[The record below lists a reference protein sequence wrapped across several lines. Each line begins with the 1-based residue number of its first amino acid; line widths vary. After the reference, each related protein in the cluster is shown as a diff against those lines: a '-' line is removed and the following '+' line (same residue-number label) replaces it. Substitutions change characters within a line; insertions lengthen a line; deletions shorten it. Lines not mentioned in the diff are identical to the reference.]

1 MAIPFTPTTGSAS
14 IGATEF
20 SLPANSTTPVAQTTA
35 AELETLLDLSAMVA
49 GDQYRVR
56 VVEVVNG
63 GTAQVLWEAWPTGA
77 QTGLLRIPPIRVN
90 EGWDVRVKLMAGSA
104 RTVAWSLK
112 KDVGDVNALTVG
124 AGAIGATQ
132 IASAAI
138 TAAKF
143 ATDAIDANALAAG
156 AVAEIQAGLATS
168 AAVAGV
174 QADTDDLQVRAAD
187 IQGRLPAALDGGGN
201 IKAGVQTI
209 SANAI
214 TASSTAADFVAEVAA
229 AVMASVVETGL
240 DVTGSLRLLLSAG
253 VAKVSGFLTNAPVFR
268 NVTDTKNR
276 ITATTTTDG
285 RTAVTVDPT

>member
-20 SLPANSTTPVAQTTA
+20 SLPANSTTPVAQTTT

-56 VVEVVNG
+56 VLEVVNG

-77 QTGLLRIPPIRVN
+77 QTGLLRIPPIRAN
-90 EGWDVRVKLMAGSA
+90 EGWDIRVKLMAGSA
-104 RTVAWSLK
+104 RTVAWSIK

-124 AGAIGATQ
+124 ANAV
-132 IASAAI
+132 
-138 TAAKF
+138 
-143 ATDAIDANALAAG
+143 DANALATS
-156 AVAEIQAGLATS
+156 AVTEIQAGLATS

-174 QADTDDLQVRAAD
+174 QADTDDLQVRAVD

-209 SANAI
+209 AANAI
-214 TASSTAADFVAEVAA
+214 TASATAADFVAEVAA
-229 AVMASVVETGL
+229 AVMASVVESGFDL
-240 DVTGSLRLLLSAG
+240 AGSIRVLLS
-253 VAKVSGFLTNAPVFR
+253 VAVGKVSGFATNAPVFR
-268 NVTDTKNR
+268 NVGDTKNR
-276 ITATTTTDG
+276 VTAATTADG
-285 RTAVTVDPT
+285 RTSVTVDPT